1 MTREEL
7 LVDIAS
13 HLVRLPQQPVLR
25 VAVDGVDAAG
35 KSTLAN
41 GLATCIRRFGRP
53 VIRTSIDGF
62 HNPRSIRYQ
71 RGALSADGFYCDS
84 FDLTAIV
91 NTLLA
96 PLGPGGTRVYRTAI
110 FDYRKDASLNRRLL
124 RAEHGSILLFDGIFL
139 SRPELRNCWDFT
151 IFVKADFQ
159 VTLMRAL
166 ARDLPL
172 FGSTEEIRRRY
183 EARYIP
189 RPDAL
194 SRRMRP

>member
-53 VIRTSIDGF
+53 VIRASIDGF

-71 RGALSADGFYCDS
+71 RGALSADGFCDS

-139 SRPELRNCWDFT
+139 SRPGTQELLGLYNFR
-151 IFVKADFQ
+151 Q
-159 VTLMRAL
+159 
-166 ARDLPL
+166 
-172 FGSTEEIRRRY
+172 S
-183 EARYIP
+183 
-189 RPDAL
+189 
-194 SRRMRP
+194 